1 MAVEIKL
8 IGTILMK
15 FLILVLILLTGLVKG
30 CSTSSEPSEVSISL
44 AIKYD
49 MSSHQLSLV
58 SVDEPNK
65 DYDMGSH
72 NQYYS
77 LNDNSLIKLR
87 QGDTFTINLTSD
99 VEGGFHIHGYDFLN
113 DVETEKPLSFTFVA
127 TATGKYDMVF
137 HRFAGEGHQDHG
149 NGEGHQDHGDIAK
162 DDEHEDMEI
171 VLGSIEVFP
180 N

>member
-15 FLILVLILLTGLVKG
+15 LLILNLMLLTGLIVG
-30 CSTSSEPSEVSISL
+30 CSGNSDPSEASISL

-49 MSSHQLSLV
+49 MNSHELSLL

-72 NQYYS
+72 NQYYVLS
-77 LNDNSLIKLR
+77 DNSVIKLR
-87 QGDTFTINLTSD
+87 QGDTFTINLTSE
-99 VEGGFHIHGYDFLN
+99 VAGGFHIHGYDILN
-113 DVETEKPLSFTFVA
+113 DVDAEKSLSFTFVA
-127 TATGKYDMVF
+127 DATGKYDMVF
-137 HRFAGEGHQDHG
+137 HRFMGEKQQ
-149 NGEGHQDHGDIAK
+149 EHGDMAK
-162 DDEHEDMEI
+162 DEEHGDMET